1 MRRGRLLKK
10 SYLCISVAY
19 LIWGFAPIF
28 WKQYT
33 AYPQFYILN
42 IRFFWSSVLLL
53 TVLFLRGQGKLLRQ
67 LWNKKTI
74 LTFLICGA
82 ALYVNWLC
90 NILAAFTGQL
100 IELSMG
106 QFLSPVLIIGLGAA
120 LFHEHLT
127 RTEWLS
133 VLFAV
138 FGLAAILI
146 SYGKFPWVIGLVSF
160 SFFVYVVFNKS
171 SAFPALL
178 MTLCELLVLA
188 PLSGGICIYYECIGQ
203 GFFSTPSILSCL
215 HPLAIAAVSG
225 IPLLLYASAAKDLSI
240 VALGF
245 FQYSA
250 PLLALL
256 IGVFLYGEPVD
267 NGKLISLGFIAVA
280 VVIYL
285 WAQRARPSHTK
296 KSSS

>member
-1 MRRGRLLKK
+1 M
-10 SYLCISVAY
+10 
-19 LIWGFAPIF
+19 
-28 WKQYT
+28 
-33 AYPQFYILN
+33 
-42 IRFFWSSVLLL
+42 
-53 TVLFLRGQGKLLRQ
+53 
-67 LWNKKTI
+67 
-74 LTFLICGA
+74 
-82 ALYVNWLC
+82 
-90 NILAAFTGQL
+90 
-100 IELSMG
+100 
-106 QFLSPVLIIGLGAA
+106 
-120 LFHEHLT
+120 
-127 RTEWLS
+127 
-133 VLFAV
+133 
-138 FGLAAILI
+138 
-146 SYGKFPWVIGLVSF
+146 IGLVSF

>member
-1 MRRGRLLKK
+1 
-10 SYLCISVAY
+10 
-19 LIWGFAPIF
+19 
-28 WKQYT
+28 
-33 AYPQFYILN
+33 
-42 IRFFWSSVLLL
+42 
-53 TVLFLRGQGKLLRQ
+53 
-67 LWNKKTI
+67 
-74 LTFLICGA
+74 
-82 ALYVNWLC
+82 
-90 NILAAFTGQL
+90 
-100 IELSMG
+100 
-106 QFLSPVLIIGLGAA
+106 
-120 LFHEHLT
+120 
-127 RTEWLS
+127 
-133 VLFAV
+133 
-138 FGLAAILI
+138 
-146 SYGKFPWVIGLVSF
+146 
-160 SFFVYVVFNKS
+160 
-171 SAFPALL
+171 

-188 PLSGGICIYYECIGQ
+188 PLSGGICIYYECTVRD
-203 GFFSTPSILSCL
+203 FSALPAFSPVCI
-215 HPLAIAAVSG
+215 PWAIAAVSG